1 METHNTRI
9 GSVEIELRNVGT
21 VHLKLPVS
29 DVKQLMDFI
38 KGISNGWQT
47 TGVRGTDRPF
57 QVRSVGIDG
66 ERMPLKPGEP
76 AHRPM
81 EISKSVEGPSPD
93 VEKRREAIEGRIE
106 TLESK
111 IASLID
117 MNKQLIESLNPDRE
131 SIEPRIPSVGTKY
144 HEVLQEIVQRFGNK
158 RFEGNQISDD
168 KRHVLSI
175 LNNKYNALEVV
186 ETRGRTNIYQ
196 VRKEI
201 MQRILANDGTSNIV
215 EIRGKDRKTCDAFLE
230 TNQKRYPGFTFAFLE
245 GNGLRQKYRLFFKDS
260 AVQLSVT
267 SNLGRFV
274 GSKTNLIVR
283 EA

>member
-1 METHNTRI
+1 MEGHTSRI
-9 GSVEIELRNVGT
+9 GSVEIELRNIGT

-38 KGISNGWQT
+38 KGISTNQQPGL
-47 TGVRGTDRPF
+47 RPGESPIE
-57 QVRSVGIDG
+57 VKSVGID
-66 ERMPLKPGEP
+66 R
-76 AHRPM
+76 
-81 EISKSVEGPSPD
+81 EGPKKLETPRRLPTPVNESS
-93 VEKRREAIEGRIE
+93 EATNRREVIEGRIE
-106 TLESK
+106 TLEDK

-117 MNKQLIESLNPDRE
+117 MNKQLIDSLNPDSESRE
-131 SIEPRIPSVGTKY
+131 PKIPSAGTKY
-144 HEVLQEIVQRFGNK
+144 HDVLQEIVQRFGNK
-158 RFEGNQISDD
+158 NFEGNEITED

-201 MQRILANDGTSNIV
+201 MQRILSNDGTSNII

-260 AVQLSVT
+260 SVQLSVT
-267 SNLGRFV
+267 ANLSRFV
-274 GSKTNLIVR
+274 GPKTNLIVR

>member
-1 METHNTRI
+1 MEHATRI

-21 VHLKLPVS
+21 IHLKLPVS

-38 KGISNGWQT
+38 KSISTGWQ
-47 TGVRGTDRPF
+47 GSGARPEERGAIEVKSF
-57 QVRSVGIDG
+57 GIEG
-66 ERMPLKPGEP
+66 EAPPAKPAGQEATP
-76 AHRPM
+76 
-81 EISKSVEGPSPD
+81 EVEKPVPQGAE

-106 TLESK
+106 ALEGK

-117 MNKQLIESLNPDRE
+117 MNKQLIESLNPEKKSR
-131 SIEPRIPSVGTKY
+131 EPRIPSAGTKY
-144 HEVLQEIVQRFGNK
+144 HEVLQELVQRFGSK
-158 RFEGNQISDD
+158 TFEGNQVSDE

-196 VRKEI
+196 IRKEI
-201 MQRILANDGTSNIV
+201 MQRILSNEGTSNIV
-215 EIRGKDRKTCDAFLE
+215 EIKGKDRKSCDAFLE
-230 TNQKRYPGFTFAFLE
+230 TNQKRYPGFTYAFLE
-245 GNGLRQKYRLFFKDS
+245 GNGMRQKYRLFFKDS

-274 GSKTNLIVR
+274 GNKTNLIVR

>member
-1 METHNTRI
+1 MEGHATRI
-9 GSVEIELRNVGT
+9 GSVEIELRNIGT

-38 KGISNGWQT
+38 KGISNGHSPG
-47 TGVRGTDRPF
+47 TGPSDIEVK
-57 QVRSVGIDG
+57 SVGIERQLQVETNDG
-66 ERMPLKPGEP
+66 PAAAEIGREEEP
-76 AHRPM
+76 AD
-81 EISKSVEGPSPD
+81 SQQ
-93 VEKRREAIEGRIE
+93 VEKRKDIIEGRIE
-106 TLESK
+106 TLEEK

-117 MNKQLIESLNPDRE
+117 MNRDLIESLRPDEERK
-131 SIEPRIPSVGTKY
+131 EPRIPSAGTKY
-144 HEVLQEIVQRFGNK
+144 HEVLQELVQRFGNK
-158 RFEGNQISDD
+158 TFEGNQVTDD

-175 LNNKYNALEVV
+175 LNNKYNALDVV

-201 MQRILANDGTSNIV
+201 MQRILSSDGTSNLV

-230 TNQKRYPGFTFAFLE
+230 TNQKRYPGFTYAFLE
-245 GNGLRQKYRLFFKDS
+245 GNGLRQRYRLFFKDS
-260 AVQLSVT
+260 SVQLSIT
-267 SNLGRFV
+267 ANLGRFV

>member
-1 METHNTRI
+1 MEGHKSRI
-9 GSVEIELRNVGT
+9 GSVEIELRNIGT

-38 KGISNGWQT
+38 KGISAQPPGL
-47 TGVRGTDRPF
+47 RPGASPIE
-57 QVRSVGIDG
+57 VKSVGLDG
-66 ERMPLKPGEP
+66 EETSRPELPGKIPLP
-76 AHRPM
+76 
-81 EISKSVEGPSPD
+81 VGPENPD
-93 VEKRREAIEGRIE
+93 VSQRREVIEGRIE
-106 TLESK
+106 TLEDK

-117 MNKQLIESLNPDRE
+117 MNKQLIESLNPENESRE
-131 SIEPRIPSVGTKY
+131 PKIPSSGTKY

-158 RFEGNQISDD
+158 TFEGNQVTEE

-201 MQRILANDGTSNIV
+201 MQRILSNDGTSNIV
-215 EIRGKDRKTCDAFLE
+215 EIRGKDKKTCDAFLE

-260 AVQLSVT
+260 SVQLSVT
-267 SNLGRFV
+267 ANISRFV
-274 GSKTNLIVR
+274 GPKTNLIVR